1 MRTMVF
7 TAVMM
12 AALVTGA
19 NAQTL
24 ATADTLVLTLDE
36 ALARATERSDEV
48 RLARSQVD
56 IARAQVKETRAGA
69 LPQINANLGYTRT
82 FASQFETGGFELPDS
97 LKFEPD
103 STAPLA
109 ERVKYLEDNAENAGL
124 SGLGFLFGNLPFGQ
138 KNSYTATLSGSQ
150 LLFSGGRTGAA
161 LAIARNFRE
170 AAEFQLTEQL
180 AEVELQ
186 VRSAYYRALFAR
198 ELETISAAAVAQA
211 ERFQEQERLRESTG
225 AASELDVL
233 RAEVALANL
242 RPQQVQA
249 SNASEIAAL
258 DLKRLLN
265 IPATQPLKLGTLL
278 DIPAAERLARRDT
291 ATDETLGRRASIAA
305 AERQV
310 RMRELA
316 VRIARGAFFPEIR
329 AGMNYGKTAFPEE
342 IFGLGGVEWRS
353 DWNATLTVTVPI
365 FDGLRRNAQVDLARV
380 QLNQAQ
386 LQLAQLREGVQLQ
399 YQQATGERQR
409 AAATIAARQQTV
421 VQAQRVYDLT
431 VLRYDRGL
439 ATQLEVTDSR
449 LALLQARTNLA
460 QALSDYY
467 VAEATVTRA
476 LGGNRDMGNR

>member
-1 MRTMVF
+1 MRTMLF

-12 AALVTGA
+12 AAWVTGA
-19 NAQTL
+19 NAQTPVS
-24 ATADTLVLTLDE
+24 ADTLVLTLDE

-48 RLARSQVD
+48 RLARSQVE

-82 FASQFETGGFELPDS
+82 FASQFETGSFELPDS

-103 STAPLA
+103 STAALA
-109 ERVKYLEDNAENAGL
+109 ERVKYLEENAENAGL
-124 SGLGFLFGNLPFGQ
+124 SGLGLLFGNLPFGQ

-170 AAEFQLTEQL
+170 AAEFQLAEQL

-198 ELETISAAAVAQA
+198 ELEGISAAAVAQA

-265 IPATQPLKLGTLL
+265 IPVTQPLKLGTPL

-291 ATDETLGRRASIAA
+291 ATDETLGRRASISA

-329 AGMNYGKTAFPEE
+329 AGMNYGKTAFPEQ
-342 IFGLGGVEWRS
+342 IFGFGGVDWRS
-353 DWNATLTVTVPI
+353 DWNATVTVSVPI

-476 LGGNRDMGNR
+476 LGGNRDMGNQ